1 MQAGMASKI
10 DKWIER
16 YRCMDW
22 AVLYMRMLAGGALL
36 LHNIGKIQNYNK
48 VVSSYPTPPGIGS
61 AAMLVIASLVEVLL
75 AVCIV
80 MGLRVRTA
88 ALLLALGAVLRMVQY
103 GFAEL
108 GPSLPWLGIF
118 VFLVISGGG
127 LYAFDGVIS
136 ASKREK

>member
-1 MQAGMASKI
+1 MANRI
-10 DKWIER
+10 DEWIER

-22 AVLYMRMLAGGALL
+22 AVLYLRMFAGGALL
-36 LHNIGKIQNYNK
+36 LHNIGKIQNYDEA
-48 VVSSYPTPPGIGS
+48 VSSYPALPGIGS
-61 AAMLVIASLVEVLL
+61 ASMLVIASIAEVLL
-75 AVCIV
+75 AVCVV
-80 MGLRVRTA
+80 MGVRVRPA
-88 ALLLALGAVLRMVQY
+88 ALLLALGTVLRMAQY
-103 GFAEL
+103 GLAEA